1 MENQTGYDLNAAV
14 ENWRR
19 ELAAQPGLTADERRE
34 LETHVRDAVADF
46 QKRGLNDEES
56 FWLACRR
63 VGQPQQLGEEFAKAD
78 PTKVW
83 RERAFW
89 MVLGI
94 FLISTLGP
102 IPNTISMFVF
112 NTFLRAGILRVF
124 LNLALVIIVVL
135 LASGK
140 LKRPFGKLAELL
152 GGRFRFASAA
162 FILIFSSITLNYL
175 GVVVFY
181 MRINAGHSRTGIL
194 PLHVLVSYLGVFG
207 DILRL
212 LVLAFLLIWLLPK
225 RNRKESQSA

>member
-19 ELAAQPGLTADERRE
+19 ELAVQPGLTADERRE
-34 LETHVRDAVADF
+34 LETHLGDAVADF

-78 PTKVW
+78 PAKIW

-94 FLISTLGP
+94 FLISTLGR
-102 IPNTISMFVF
+102 IQSGISMFV
-112 NTFLRAGILRVF
+112 LRTDWPAGILPVF
-124 LNLALVIIVVL
+124 FNLTLVIIVVL

-140 LKRPFGKLAELL
+140 LTRPFGKLAELL

-162 FILIFSSITLNYL
+162 FILIFSSIALNYL

-181 MRINAGHSRTGIL
+181 IRINAANPKFAVS
-194 PLHVLVSYLGVFG
+194 HVFVSYLLVFW

-212 LVLAFLLIWLLPK
+212 LVLALLLIWLLPK
-225 RNRKESQSA
+225 RNPKQLRRA